1 MTAERK
7 LGIKER
13 IMAKIKMLI
22 AFDKESTKQKRREN
36 IKKVT
41 E

>member
-7 LGIKER
+7 NGIKER

-22 AFDKESTKQKRREN
+22 AFDKESTK
-36 IKKVT
+36 
-41 E
+41 